1 MEEIAREYGMC
12 LLYMVSVMLI
22 IVLYLSF
29 VGTDGILSN
38 LFHAYMNGLTG
49 R

>member
-22 IVLYLSF
+22 IVLYFSF

-38 LFHAYMNGLTG
+38 MFHAYMNGLTG